1 MPLWRLWVTAGAGS
15 PQEQGVLALQRSI
28 RACGN
33 PVLPPHPT
41 PGRGWGCSEGARREL
56 LSPWVGGIPGPG
68 AAEGLVIT
76 FCPGRGSG
84 VALADLS
91 PCCSWSS
98 GTVTLSS
105 CSPCKGTA
113 VQGRKGK
120 R

>member
-1 MPLWRLWVTAGAGS
+1 M
-15 PQEQGVLALQRSI
+15 
-28 RACGN
+28 
-33 PVLPPHPT
+33 
-41 PGRGWGCSEGARREL
+41 EL
-56 LSPWVGGIPGPG
+56 LSWWVGGVPGMRS
-68 AAEGLVIT
+68 AEGLVIT
-76 FCPGRGSG
+76 FCSGRVSA

-113 VQGRKGK
+113 VQRRKGK